1 MTSETPQPRPE
12 APAAPTAPAEG
23 GAPRPPAPMAPRG
36 PRPSYGGGRPSYG
49 GGGGD
54 RGGSGGPG
62 GPRRPRRKVCSFCV
76 DKVQKIDYK
85 DVGRIR
91 RYISERGKIDPRRKS
106 GSCAKHQRMLT
117 TALKRARFM
126 ALLPYTADHVR
137 GLMSPQARA
146 MAGGPPPPKP
156 ERGPWRPAGSSAP
169 RATSVPQASSDPLLG
184 RSFLRRVRPHRK
196 VLRRCRRARPPPA
209 AAPQA
214 AAAAARGRATSS
226 RRRSAELVASR
237 VSVVG
242 LRRREE
248 RRDERHVADDD
259 AEGEQRDADRD
270 PALGSLERERDRAAA
285 QDPSPEP
292 NSSDSQRR
300 DDDANAVVNGVTA
313 SRPDRTSHSVAAA
326 NSAAGMTKSVPVR
339 RIPGTARGTR
349 RSAAGTS
356 RRRPR

>member
-1 MTSETPQPRPE
+1 MTTETPQPRPE
-12 APAAPTAPAEG
+12 GTVDS

-54 RGGSGGPG
+54 RGSGGPG

-156 ERGPWRPAGSSAP
+156 ERGPWRPAGEFRPAGDFRPAGEFRPAGPPRPVGAPVGALPQTGGQAAPPSAP
-169 RATSVPQASSDPLLG
+169 APAAAQ
-184 RSFLRRVRPHRK
+184 
-196 VLRRCRRARPPPA
+196 PA
-209 AAPQA
+209 AAP
-214 AAAAARGRATSS
+214 
-226 RRRSAELVASR
+226 RRP
-237 VSVVG
+237 
-242 LRRREE
+242 
-248 RRDERHVADDD
+248 
-259 AEGEQRDADRD
+259 EGEA
-270 PALGSLERERDRAAA
+270 
-285 QDPSPEP
+285 PS
-292 NSSDSQRR
+292 S
-300 DDDANAVVNGVTA
+300 
-313 SRPDRTSHSVAAA
+313 
-326 NSAAGMTKSVPVR
+326 
-339 RIPGTARGTR
+339 
-349 RSAAGTS
+349 
-356 RRRPR
+356 

>member
-1 MTSETPQPRPE
+1 MTSETPHPRPE
-12 APAAPTAPAEG
+12 TAAAPTAPPEG

-156 ERGPWRPAGSSAP
+156 ERGPWRPAGEFRPAGDFRPAP
-169 RATSVPQASSDPLLG
+169 RPFVPAG
-184 RSFLRRVRPHRK
+184 
-196 VLRRCRRARPPPA
+196 APPGGAPAPQVGAPA

-214 AAAAARGRATSS
+214 SAPQPAPPPQPAAAP
-226 RRRSAELVASR
+226 RR
-237 VSVVG
+237 
-242 LRRREE
+242 
-248 RRDERHVADDD
+248 
-259 AEGEQRDADRD
+259 AEGQT
-270 PALGSLERERDRAAA
+270 
-285 QDPSPEP
+285 PS
-292 NSSDSQRR
+292 S
-300 DDDANAVVNGVTA
+300 
-313 SRPDRTSHSVAAA
+313 
-326 NSAAGMTKSVPVR
+326 
-339 RIPGTARGTR
+339 
-349 RSAAGTS
+349 
-356 RRRPR
+356 